1 MSFGDGFENVNYK
14 DEFSALSAERKVFAE
29 YFAVF
34 KNAVGRDYFNAVKFC
49 KTLTE
54 PEKLFQA
61 IFCLEVFS
69 ELGIFYTEN
78 GKFKFNPRVK
88 SALTNSVIYN
98 EIRSEKGL
106 I

>member
-1 MSFGDGFENVNYK
+1 MKKPPSVVYL
-14 DEFSALSAERKVFAE
+14 FSALSAERTVFAE

-34 KNAVGRDYFNAVKFC
+34 KNAVGKDYFNAVKFC

-54 PEKLFQA
+54 PKNLFQA
-61 IFCLEVFS
+61 IFCLEVFG

-78 GKFKFNPRVK
+78 GKFKFNPAVK
-88 SALTNSVIYN
+88 SALTNSAIYN
-98 EIRSEKGL
+98 EIRSGKGL